1 MKEKNDEI
9 THLFRLHLDDM
20 KIPVR
25 DGFWEELEKDIPVA
39 INHRR
44 IIFSRYVAIASVLL
58 ILVGASTA
66 FWFLSPDDEIAKAF
80 TQTAFSGN
88 VESPVKEN
96 MPESILPSVRT
107 AYAAPS
113 FFDPTPFHNSSHNIL
128 VKENRERDEDSIT
141 LTISMS
147 FSINSSIENKRK
159 INTYTKGIDEE
170 CITSSEPNLKRKS
183 WGIKLFTFGHFKSE
197 NEQNIGMQ
205 MFTSK
210 NNALNVN
217 NAGGTGNISRS
228 DFPSEEDFT
237 NYQRIVTAVSPNKQ
251 NTCVKHKLPISIGLT
266 VEKRLSSRFSLET
279 GLVYT
284 NLVSELQAGNNT
296 DYYKQDQ
303 TLHYLGI
310 PIKAN
315 VSFYEKRLVSLY
327 TSVGGMIERCVSG
340 AIKTSYYDHGE
351 NTYTSQNPLHVPS
364 LQFSL
369 SLSAGVQYKLTD
381 RFSVYAEP
389 KMTYYFADASPLA
402 TVRKDKPLNLNLLC
416 GVRMIY

>member
-9 THLFRLHLDDM
+9 IYLFRSHLDEM
-20 KIPVR
+20 EIPVR
-25 DGFWEELEKDIPVA
+25 DGVWEELEKDIPMV

-44 IIFSRYVAIASVLL
+44 MIFFRYVAIASVSL
-58 ILVGASTA
+58 ILVGTSLA
-66 FWFLSPDDEIAKAF
+66 FWFLSPDNEIAKAF
-80 TQTAFSGN
+80 TQVALSGN
-88 VESPVKEN
+88 TESSVKEN
-96 MPESILPSVRT
+96 MPESILPSVHT
-107 AYAAPS
+107 AYVALSS
-113 FFDPTPFHNSSHNIL
+113 FNPTPFYNSSHNIL

-147 FSINSSIENKRK
+147 FSINQSIENKKK
-159 INTYTKGIDEE
+159 INACIKDIDEE
-170 CITSSEPNLKRKS
+170 CITSSASNLKSKS
-183 WGIKLFTFGHFKSE
+183 WGIKLFTFGNFKLE

-205 MFTSK
+205 MFSSK

-217 NAGGTGNISRS
+217 NAGGMGNISRS

-237 NYQRIVTAVSPNKQ
+237 NYQRIVTSVSPNKQ
-251 NTCVKHKLPISIGLT
+251 NTCVKYKLPISIGLT
-266 VEKRLSSRFSLET
+266 VEKKLSSRFALET

-284 NLVSELQAGNNT
+284 NLTSELRAGNNT

-315 VSFYEKRLVSLY
+315 VSLYEKKLVNLY
-327 TSVGGMIERCVSG
+327 TSVGGIIERCVSG
-340 AIKTSYYDHGE
+340 TIKTSYYDHGE
-351 NTYTSQNPLHVPS
+351 NTYTSRNSLHVPS

-369 SLSAGVQYKLTD
+369 LFSAGIQYKLTD

-389 KMTYYFADASPLA
+389 EMTYYFDDTSPLA